1 MEAQDTIWVD
11 PTWDPAPGSI
21 RRWVIFSLA
30 CLGLVLS
37 MFYRVSTAVI
47 SPTLA
52 KDLHLTGSELG
63 ALAAAFFYAFA
74 FSQFPLG
81 VTLDRFGARFTMTG
95 LGLAGILGALLF
107 AGARMHGEA
116 VAGRA
121 LLGVGMSCNLMGALT
136 LIGAWFPVNRFA
148 TLSGILVSV
157 GVLGNMA
164 ASSPLVLMARAM
176 GWRWSFVAIALVNA
190 VQVAALFWVVRDR
203 PPQVGIPEGRRG
215 GTLRGIGR
223 LFARYSYWAISLGSF
238 VRYGFLAALQGLW
251 AGLFLISGLG
261 LDALPAGNAIFCMG
275 LGYMVGMPLSGRLSD
290 TWLRSRKH
298 VVWPSLL
305 LVGGLSL
312 SLSLW
317 DRGTPL
323 WIIYTVFSLF
333 GVISATANVMF
344 AHIRELFPPEMAA
357 RAMTGVNFF
366 VMLGA
371 AVFTQI
377 IGFFIGDGPSA
388 LNRPEAFGPAWI
400 LGGCSM
406 ALAAVLYLFTPDS
419 KVLRGKERRK

>member
-1 MEAQDTIWVD
+1 MKPQDTIRLD
-11 PTWDPAPGSI
+11 PAWDPAPGSV

-52 KDLHLTGSELG
+52 EDLHLNASDLG
-63 ALAAAFFYAFA
+63 VLAAAFFYAFA
-74 FSQFPLG
+74 FSQIPLG
-81 VTLDRFGARFTMTG
+81 LTLDRFGARRTMAG
-95 LGLAGILGALLF
+95 LGLAGIAGALLF
-107 AGARMHGEA
+107 AGARGNAEA
-116 VAGRA
+116 VTGRV

-136 LIGAWFPVNRFA
+136 LIGAWFPLNRFA
-148 TLSGILVSV
+148 TLSGVIVSA

-164 ASSPLVLMARAM
+164 AASPLVLMARAV
-176 GWRWSFVAIALVNA
+176 GWRGSFVVITLVNA
-190 VQVAALFWVVRDR
+190 LQVAALFWVVRDR
-203 PPQVGIPEGRRG
+203 PPQGGALKVRSR
-215 GTLRGIGR
+215 GTLRGMGI
-223 LFARYSYWAISLGSF
+223 LFTRYSYWAISLASF

-251 AGLFLISGLG
+251 AGLFLMSGLG
-261 LDALPAGNAIFCMG
+261 LGDLPAGNAIFCMG

-290 TWLRSRKH
+290 VWLRSRKH

-312 SLSLW
+312 WLMLW
-317 DRGTPL
+317 DQGTSL
-323 WIIYTVFSLF
+323 GVIYAVFFLF

-344 AHIRELFPPEMAA
+344 AHVRELFPPEMGA

-371 AVFTQI
+371 AAFTQI
-377 IGFFIGDGPSA
+377 IGFVVGDGPSE
-388 LNRPEAFGPAWI
+388 LSRPDAFKPAWL
-400 LGGCSM
+400 LGAGSM
-406 ALAAVLYLFTPDS
+406 FLAAVLYLFTPDS
-419 KVLRGKERRK
+419 SALRGAVRK